1 MERLSTRLGEPM
13 ALGVLG
19 AVHIGLLASLAGLV
33 PAAMIAA
40 VAGMGALVASI
51 AVGWREANG
60 VRAMGRRDVALSATA
75 GALSLVI
82 APWIVALNRY
92 TDAPPGTELI
102 FFAWVLWGAL
112 ALLAAGAARL
122 QRPSAVMV
130 AAAVGVAAV
139 SGAAAVLASW
149 ERPSSFSP
157 MVRYFSEELWM
168 LFAGACFLGGGLLIA
183 RLVRAHGRARPMM
196 AGGFGAAALAI
207 VIALATGDAR
217 MAFAVSQLSGS
228 LVMWAVAWSLTWLVW
243 TSMLSRD
250 RAGEAGVAMACAPAL
265 LTGLLALETFTGVAG
280 PNPMISTGI
289 AGGVLLAG
297 AAILGVRSLY
307 PPADLV
313 VGRPRVWALILAAL
327 PLVVALAGLALP
339 ALGGSVWADRKG
351 TAFEVAWTL
360 SGWESIA
367 AWIVVASALLAF
379 AAAARRST
387 PLALA
392 AVAAAAAYPLLAATP
407 FRSLTGWLPTDVM
420 ADLGTEYAWI
430 HFDALSSRPAWI
442 ALAGAMACAALVLTG
457 RLVARS
463 SRRGAAGPRTEEIK

>member
-1 MERLSTRLGEPM
+1 
-13 ALGVLG
+13 V
-19 AVHIGLLASLAGLV
+19 LAGGV
-33 PAAMIAA
+33 GAA
-40 VAGMGALVASI
+40 VAAIGI
-51 AVGWREANG
+51 AV
-60 VRAMGRRDVALSATA
+60 ATA
-75 GALSLVI
+75 
-82 APWIVALNRY
+82 
-92 TDAPPGTELI
+92 D
-102 FFAWVLWGAL
+102 
-112 ALLAAGAARL
+112 
-122 QRPSAVMV
+122 
-130 AAAVGVAAV
+130 
-139 SGAAAVLASW
+139 
-149 ERPSSFSP
+149 
-157 MVRYFSEELWM
+157 
-168 LFAGACFLGGGLLIA
+168 A
-183 RLVRAHGRARPMM
+183 RLV
-196 AGGFGAAALAI
+196 
-207 VIALATGDAR
+207 
-217 MAFAVSQLSGS
+217 FAVSQYGGS

-379 AAAARRST
+379 AAAA
-387 PLALA
+387 
-392 AVAAAAAYPLLAATP
+392 YPLLAATP